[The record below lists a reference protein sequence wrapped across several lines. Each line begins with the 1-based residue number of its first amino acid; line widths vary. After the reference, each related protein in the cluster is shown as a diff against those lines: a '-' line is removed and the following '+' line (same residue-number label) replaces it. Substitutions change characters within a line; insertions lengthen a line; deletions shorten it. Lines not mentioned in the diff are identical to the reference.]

1 MMLISYHYSSLP
13 FTKKKLIILILAR
26 AWMGSLMAGWDSP
39 VLGDDTKARVMR
51 NRSLTK
57 EEVEAFWRQRGKPA
71 PDDETLAVDV
81 TSPLASPGRPM
92 EKSPLGSSRRSRS
105 PASSPV
111 AGGHEEIGAA
121 DAGKIRDW
129 WTRSNWAFL
138 NEPPQE
144 ERPGTAHTYT
154 PQFHLAAGNV

>member
-1 MMLISYHYSSLP
+1 
-13 FTKKKLIILILAR
+13 
-26 AWMGSLMAGWDSP
+26 MGSLMAGWDSP

-71 PDDETLAVDV
+71 PDQDGGDHA
-81 TSPLASPGRPM
+81 TSPFGSPGRPI
-92 EKSPLGSSRRSRS
+92 EKSPLGSSPKSRS

-111 AGGHEEIGAA
+111 AGGPE
-121 DAGKIRDW
+121 DAGKGRDW
-129 WTRSNWAFL
+129 WTRSNSAFL

-144 ERPGTAHTYT
+144 ERPGKAHTYT
-154 PQFHLAAGNV
+154 PQFHVAAGNA

>member
-1 MMLISYHYSSLP
+1 
-13 FTKKKLIILILAR
+13 
-26 AWMGSLMAGWDSP
+26 MGSLMAGWDSP
-39 VLGDDTKARVMR
+39 VLGHDTKARVMR

-71 PDDETLAVDV
+71 PPEDGGGETLAVDV

-92 EKSPLGSSRRSRS
+92 EKSPLGSSQRSRS

-129 WTRSNWAFL
+129 WTRSSTSRRRRRGRARRTATRRSSTS
-138 NEPPQE
+138 PPATQD
-144 ERPGTAHTYT
+144 RPDMSVECTQY
-154 PQFHLAAGNV
+154 

>member
-1 MMLISYHYSSLP
+1 
-13 FTKKKLIILILAR
+13 
-26 AWMGSLMAGWDSP
+26 MAGWDSP

-71 PDDETLAVDV
+71 REDGGGETLAVDV
-81 TSPLASPGRPM
+81 TSLFASPGRPM
-92 EKSPLGSSRRSRS
+92 EKSPLGSSQRSRS

-111 AGGHEEIGAA
+111 AAGHEEIDAADAA
-121 DAGKIRDW
+121 DAGKSRDW

-138 NEPPQE
+138 NEPPHE
-144 ERPGTAHTYT
+144 ERPGTAHSYT
-154 PQFHLAAGNV
+154 PQFHVAARNA

>member
-1 MMLISYHYSSLP
+1 
-13 FTKKKLIILILAR
+13 
-26 AWMGSLMAGWDSP
+26 MGSLMAGWDSP

-71 PDDETLAVDV
+71 REDGGGETLAVDV
-81 TSPLASPGRPM
+81 TSLFASPGRPM
-92 EKSPLGSSRRSRS
+92 EKSPLGSSQRSRS

-111 AGGHEEIGAA
+111 AAGHEEM
-121 DAGKIRDW
+121 

-138 NEPPQE
+138 NEPPHE
-144 ERPGTAHTYT
+144 ERPGTAHSYT
-154 PQFHLAAGNV
+154 PQFHVAARNA